1 MNATVEKSTPSR
13 PRRVAEVTT
22 WDIETDVAII
32 GFGGSGAAAAIEARD
47 LGAEVTIFELASAGG
62 GSTAL
67 SSAEIYMGGNGGTRV
82 QRACGLED
90 STEDMYQ
97 YLMAANG
104 PLADPDKVRA
114 YCEGSVEH
122 FDWLV
127 SLGVPYKDTIYNHR
141 AIMALTDD
149 CLLYTG
155 SEKAWPFNQ
164 LAKPCPRG
172 HNLQVEGDNGGP
184 LFTKIMTANV
194 IQRGV
199 NVVYEARALTLIV
212 DDERSV
218 QGVVVRVDQREL
230 CVRAR
235 RGVVLCAGGFAMNQ
249 DMLRK
254 YSPLLLGATEP
265 IGNPGD
271 TGSGIQM
278 GMAVGGVA
286 INMHEGFVSLPYYP
300 PSSLT
305 FGILV
310 NAQGQR
316 FINEDCYHGRV
327 GYYCLQQP
335 DRRVYLIAN
344 VDDFGDYEKTSYLGA
359 RYAATGEDSVAE
371 LEQDLKLPEGTLQ
384 NTIEVYNRNARAG
397 SDPVFHKSAEWL
409 KPLELP
415 LAALD
420 CTPGHGA
427 FYPFFTLGGL
437 DTLPSGEVVNAERAV
452 IPGLYAAGRTA
463 CGVPRAAAGYCSG
476 ISVGDATFS
485 GRMAGRAVATAPRR

>member
-1 MNATVEKSTPSR
+1 M
-13 PRRVAEVTT
+13 
-22 WDIETDVAII
+22 
-32 GFGGSGAAAAIEARD
+32 
-47 LGAEVTIFELASAGG
+47 TIFELASASG

-82 QRACGLED
+82 QRACGLHD
-90 STEDMYQ
+90 STEEMYD

-114 YCEGSVEH
+114 YCEGSVDH
-122 FDWLV
+122 FNWLV
-127 SLGVPYKDTIYNHR
+127 GLGVPYKDTIYPHR

-155 SEKAWPFNQ
+155 SEKAWPFNR

-172 HNLQVEGDNGGP
+172 HNLEVEGDNGGP
-184 LFTKIMTANV
+184 LFMKIMTENV
-194 IQRGV
+194 VKRGV
-199 NVVYEARALTLIV
+199 KVVYEARALTLVV
-212 DDERSV
+212 DEERNV
-218 QGVVVRVDQREL
+218 QGVVVRVDQQER

-235 RGVVLCAGGFAMNQ
+235 RGVLLCAGGFGMNQ
-249 DMLRK
+249 EMLRK

-300 PSSLT
+300 PASLT
-305 FGILV
+305 YGILV

-335 DRRVYLIAN
+335 DRRVYLVAN
-344 VDDFGDYEKTSYLGA
+344 VDDFGDYEKASYLGA
-359 RYAATGEDSVAE
+359 RFAATAEESVAE
-371 LEQDLKLPEGTLQ
+371 LEEDLQLPEGTLQ
-384 NTIEVYNRNARAG
+384 NTVAVYNRYAAEG
-397 SDPVFHKSAEWL
+397 IDPVFHKTPEWL
-409 KPLELP
+409 KPLEPP

-437 DTLPSGEVVNAERAV
+437 DTLPTGEVLTSDRKPIA
-452 IPGLYAAGRTA
+452 GLYAAGRTA

-485 GRMAGRAVATAPRR
+485 GRMVGRSVAKAPRR